1 MFEVPEYVKQ
11 RCRGDAPREECIR
24 HLNMAFF
31 SSEID
36 TLYPSNELFPS
47 DSLFPADAGAPWLEI
62 DLTQVQVESLI
73 LTESLCSSKDI
84 VLGSCE
90 AAKLEITMAEVEEKL
105 EGKEFAL
112 TLAIGDYK
120 MAFGMYTID
129 SIVRQA
135 DRRMKKITAY
145 DRMLRF
151 DINVADWYNAL

>member
-105 EGKEFAL
+105 EGNLLLRWLLVIIRWLLGCIPLTVLFARQ
-112 TLAIGDYK
+112 IGE
-120 MAFGMYTID
+120 
-129 SIVRQA
+129 
-135 DRRMKKITAY
+135 
-145 DRMLRF
+145 
-151 DINVADWYNAL
+151 

>member
-62 DLTQVQVESLI
+62 DLTQVQVEACVL
-73 LTESLCSSKDI
+73 LTNERI
-84 VLGSCE
+84 Q
-90 AAKLEITMAEVEEKL
+90 
-105 EGKEFAL
+105 GKFWV
-112 TLAIGDYK
+112 K
-120 MAFGMYTID
+120 
-129 SIVRQA
+129 
-135 DRRMKKITAY
+135 
-145 DRMLRF
+145 
-151 DINVADWYNAL
+151 